1 MAAVDDVDRLI
12 EQYQLG
18 LDEFMKGNP
27 EPVQEL
33 YSHRDDVTLAN
44 PLVGPPARGWEQVA
58 EAQRRGASQLRDGE
72 ITGFEVIAKYVTPEL
87 AYVVWLERQQAKV
100 GGRQDVTPF
109 TLRVTM
115 IFRPEDGTWKVVHR
129 HADPIATPQPA
140 ESLIQE

>member
-1 MAAVDDVDRLI
+1 M
-12 EQYQLG
+12 
-18 LDEFMKGNP
+18 
-27 EPVQEL
+27 
-33 YSHRDDVTLAN
+33 TLAN

-87 AYVVWLERQQAKV
+87 AYVLWLERQQAKV